1 VRPPLLTLSFLKIY
15 PERLNEMRGSAEHW
29 TAPTRH
35 FEHTHTVK
43 KLSAII
49 QLFLTEQERRLS
61 IFILQLEKS
70 TRRKNRVE
78 DGKKLESLVEPTTII
93 PQTHQNQTRCQKA
106 GNEAFKA
113 HGFNIRESANLR
125 PHRDLNVLDFGCE

>member
-1 VRPPLLTLSFLKIY
+1 LDR
-15 PERLNEMRGSAEHW
+15 
-29 TAPTRH
+29 PTRH